1 MVVAIAKTWQG
12 RSSESRFHEGRGAG
26 KIDPRGSRKA
36 CLFLK
41 RMFRKR
47 FAEEKIVEERMG
59 WMIRGRIG
67 CRGRG
72 ADRGLSF
79 RPFLDR
85 EGIVGLVDWS
95 AMGPLSH

>member
-1 MVVAIAKTWQG
+1 MKG
-12 RSSESRFHEGRGAG
+12 GARE
-26 KIDPRGSRKA
+26 KSTPRGSRKA

-72 ADRGLSF
+72 AVRGLSF